1 MAWSLHFR
9 VVHTNALLIDPGEVS
24 SLFSLIR
31 HLVTTVHEQKMVI
44 IVQVYV
50 WGINSNYNLGL
61 GHNSTRNNPELVEQF
76 REEGQNNFFPIVCNR
91 SIQKLNPCFKVHLAH
106 T

>member
-1 MAWSLHFR
+1 MWWSKLVIFAD
-9 VVHTNALLIDPGEVS
+9 TS
-24 SLFSLIR
+24 S
-31 HLVTTVHEQKMVI
+31 VYYDTVHQEKMVI

-76 REEGQNNFFPIVCNR
+76 REAGQTLCFP
-91 SIQKLNPCFKVHLAH
+91 
-106 T
+106 

>member
-1 MAWSLHFR
+1 
-9 VVHTNALLIDPGEVS
+9 
-24 SLFSLIR
+24 
-31 HLVTTVHEQKMVI
+31 MVI

-76 REEGQNNFFPIVCNR
+76 REAGQLCAIAQYRNLIFVF
-91 SIQKLNPCFKVHLAH
+91 
-106 T
+106 